1 MVDVCLTP
9 DSLHLEVKGSHRY
22 WALRSSL
29 DVPLQHVV
37 RVYADPKPA
46 MGWFQGLKLVGAD
59 IPNIFRAGLFLQD
72 GNRVFWDV
80 RHPKKTIVIELEDEG
95 FAKLIVEVKDPA
107 AAVEEI
113 TRALEKYRE
122 ECEIARIELEQ
133 SLKDPFAHLGESAPS
148 PEDVRVRLKLDAK
161 HL

>member
-1 MVDVCLTP
+1 MVDITLTP
-9 DSLHLEVKGSHRY
+9 DSLHLEVMGSHRY
-22 WALRSSL
+22 WALRSRL
-29 DVPLQHVV
+29 DAPLRHVV

-59 IPNIFRAGLFLQD
+59 IPNIFRAGLFIQD

-113 TRALEKYRE
+113 TRALEKYRA
-122 ECEIARIELEQ
+122 ECDMARLELEESLNDPLAGLGARAEPAQ
-133 SLKDPFAHLGESAPS
+133 SLE
-148 PEDVRVRLKLDAK
+148 ERLRQ
-161 HL
+161 